1 MAPDFAASR
10 GDGITEDET
19 CLGDQ
24 AAVFGFSFRDLAR
37 SCVQSVTRVGRRSV
51 ASRRAAL
58 PKGIV
63 AFEAASDS

>member
-37 SCVQSVTRVGRRSV
+37 SCVQSVTREKGP
-51 ASRRAAL
+51 SRMW
-58 PKGIV
+58 
-63 AFEAASDS
+63 